1 MVEGFTMKW
10 LKAWLVVLVVAAGGT
25 AAAQPGVLGLGTMAP
40 GTLSYGTGAVIAEM
54 MVDELELE
62 TRVQPHSGESTL
74 LGLLAAG
81 ELDFAVANALEA
93 AEAFTGEGG
102 FAGRPQADLRIAAV
116 LYPLRVGLFV
126 RAESGIET
134 MEDLRGR
141 RVTAGF
147 SASTAIASLL
157 EAALAAGGLTTADI
171 VPVPVTNV
179 VAGADQF
186 ADGRADAFFFAIG
199 AAKVT
204 EIDAGTPL
212 RLLPLDRDSA
222 AQSRV
227 QAVVAEAYIEDF
239 TPAPGMAGLDG
250 PLPVLAFDNLLLTST
265 ATPPEVVTAVVL
277 GLARHQATLAA
288 SLPAFRGLD
297 PAGLTKEGL
306 RTPFHPAALAAAA
319 D

>member
-1 MVEGFTMKW
+1 MKRIVSW
-10 LKAWLVVLVVAAGGT
+10 LLVLCLTGSAAV
-25 AAAQPGVLGLGTMAP
+25 AAQPGVLGLGTMAP
-40 GTLSYGTGAVIAEM
+40 GSLSYGTGSVIAEM

-74 LGLLAAG
+74 LALLAAG

-102 FAGRPQADLRIAAV
+102 FAGRPQNALRVAAV

-126 RAESGIET
+126 RADSDIET
-134 MEDLRGR
+134 IGDLAGR

-147 SASTAIASLL
+147 SASTAIARLL
-157 EAALAAGGLTTADI
+157 EAALAGGGLGTADI

-186 ADGRADAFFFAIG
+186 ADGRSDAFFFAIG

-204 EIDAGTPL
+204 EIDATIPL
-212 RLLPLDRDSA
+212 RLLPLEDA
-222 AQSRV
+222 AAAEARV
-227 QAVVAEAYIEDF
+227 QDVVAEAYIEELA
-239 TPAPGMAGLDG
+239 PAPGLVGLAG
-250 PLPVLAFDNLLLTST
+250 PTPVLAFDNLLLTNAAT
-265 ATPPEVVTAVVL
+265 AAEVVAAVVD
-277 GLARHQATLAA
+277 GLARHQA
-288 SLPAFRGLD
+288 SLTDHFPPFRGLD
-297 PAGLTKEGL
+297 PDGLTKPGL
-306 RTPFHPAALAAAA
+306 RTPFHAAARDARAARDVGA

>member
-1 MVEGFTMKW
+1 MKW
-10 LKAWLVVLVVAAGGT
+10 LKAWLIVLGVVAGGT

-40 GTLSYGTGAVIAEM
+40 GTLSYGTGSVIAEM
-54 MVDELELE
+54 MVDELGLE

-81 ELDFAVANALEA
+81 ELDFAIANALEA

-102 FAGRPQADLRIAAV
+102 FAGRPQSDLRIAAV

-126 RAESGIET
+126 RADSGIET
-134 MEDLRGR
+134 IEDLRGR

-157 EAALAAGGLTTADI
+157 EAALAGGGLTTADI

-186 ADGRADAFFFAIG
+186 ADGRADAFFFAVG

-204 EIDAGTPL
+204 EIDATTPL
-212 RLLPLDRDSA
+212 RLLPLGGDDTA
-222 AQSRV
+222 KSRV
-227 QAVVAEAYIEDF
+227 GAVVAEAYVEAF
-239 TPAPGMAGLDG
+239 TPPPGMAGLDG
-250 PLPVLAFDNLLLTST
+250 PLPVLAFDNLLMVGA
-265 ATPPEVVTAVVL
+265 ATRPEVVTAVVE
-277 GLARHQATLAA
+277 GLARHHATLMA
-288 SLPAFRGLD
+288 SFPPFRGLD
-297 PAGLTKEGL
+297 PDGLTKDGL

>member
-1 MVEGFTMKW
+1 MKW
-10 LKAWLVVLVVAAGGT
+10 LKAWIAVLAVVSGGT
-25 AAAQPGVLGLGTMAP
+25 VAAQPGVLGLGTMAP
-40 GTLSYGTGAVIAEM
+40 GTLSYGTGSVIAEM
-54 MVDELELE
+54 MVDELGLE

-81 ELDFAVANALEA
+81 ELDFAIANALEA
-93 AEAFTGEGG
+93 AEAYLGEGG
-102 FAGRPQADLRIAAV
+102 FAGQPLDSLRIAAV

-126 RAESGIET
+126 RAESDIET
-134 MEDLRGR
+134 IEDLRGR

-147 SASTAIASLL
+147 SASTAIAGLL
-157 EAALAAGGLTTADI
+157 EAALAGGGLALDDI

-199 AAKVT
+199 AAKVS

-212 RLLPLDRDSA
+212 RLLPLGGDA
-222 AQSRV
+222 AAEDRV
-227 QAVVAEAYIEDF
+227 QAIVAEAYVEEF

-250 PLPVLAFDNLLLTST
+250 PLPVLAFDNLLLTG
-265 ATPPEVVTAVVL
+265 ADARAELVTAVID
-277 GLARHQATLAA
+277 GLARHQAALAA
-288 SLPAFRGLD
+288 SFPPFRGLD
-297 PAGLTKEGL
+297 PEGLIKQGL